1 MKNFKQFLTEESGAA
16 VVETIL
22 LLVVIIGVVLIFKS
36 EITELVNDI
45 FDKIFSQA
53 GRI

>member
-1 MKNFKQFLTEESGAA
+1 MKSIKEFMHEESGAA

-22 LLVVIIGVVLIFKS
+22 LLVVIIGLILIFKK

-53 GRI
+53 GGI